1 MLKDLFYRLFKR
13 SKLKD
18 LENKIFK
25 LEQVCGNLSEISV
38 TSLEKLNDQY
48 AQILEL
54 EEKIKDIYSKL
65 RVLHTYIFEEK
76 WDTKH

>member
-54 EEKIKDIYSKL
+54 EEKIEDIYSKL